1 MYLSHHGPKQ
11 NNTGPGH
18 TLRKIALN
26 HGHSSINV
34 DAFGECEEGP
44 YRAQNSMEK
53 RKHFPLLNH
62 DY

>member
-11 NNTGPGH
+11 NSTDPGH

-44 YRAQNSMEK
+44 YGAQNSWA
-53 RKHFPLLNH
+53 RGNILHC
-62 DY
+62 